1 MFFFASKRFLAREGF
16 EPGILC
22 SVGGSNDHYAT
33 PPGQEGLV
41 IEYGRISQISIGF
54 QKTNMPDVPED
65 NLYLGVVLAS
75 VVILTGIFSY
85 YQVKHLEP
93 I

>member
-1 MFFFASKRFLAREGF
+1 
-16 EPGILC
+16 
-22 SVGGSNDHYAT
+22 
-33 PPGQEGLV
+33 
-41 IEYGRISQISIGF
+41 
-54 QKTNMPDVPED
+54 MPDVPED